1 MQNKIIITYISQEQ
15 KEEKTFFIEKDN
27 IKIVLNN
34 RENFLKDDTIISN
47 KNLSV
52 GAFIYTYGTKNIIDK
67 MKQVAENL
75 MFQKKTVK
83 TAELVSIYD
92 SPPPEQ
98 KTSWKNVL
106 FPELSRESSTGGQS
120 QSLYNLD
127 NVNLNESINLY
138 IEENRI
144 EEYKRFHN
152 MYDVILDG
160 NSLSPNIFEKNNL
173 YNILNKKEKDTIRV
187 LMIVRSNHNK

>member
-1 MQNKIIITYISQEQ
+1 M
-15 KEEKTFFIEKDN
+15 
-27 IKIVLNN
+27 
-34 RENFLKDDTIISN
+34 KDDTIIS
-47 KNLSV
+47 KKDLPI
-52 GAFIYTYGTKNIIDK
+52 GAVIYTYGTKNIIDK
-67 MKQVAENL
+67 MKQVVENL
-75 MFQKKTVK
+75 AFQKKTVK
-83 TAELVSIYD
+83 AAELVSISD

-152 MYDVILDG
+152 MYDVSS
-160 NSLSPNIFEKNNL
+160 SLKNNGS
-173 YNILNKKEKDTIRV
+173 
-187 LMIVRSNHNK
+187 MRSHL